1 MLKSKKGFTV
11 IEVMLTLLILAI
23 VFGMIVGI
31 ITFFSNFYQGENST
45 LNRQENFQVLMI
57 NLERDVRFSNQEI
70 IFSNED
76 GACYII
82 GTPGVLQSNTYCF
95 TNKQVTRNGIVIARQ
110 IESFTLTTIS
120 NSEIVVS
127 VESTADSRGQT
138 IQANYT
144 IYLRQGSE

>member
-1 MLKSKKGFTV
+1 MLFR
-11 IEVMLTLLILAI
+11 
-23 VFGMIVGI
+23 
-31 ITFFSNFYQGENST
+31 ST